1 LSGQAQ
7 DRPWQ
12 LRDRITTLKESP
24 DSTGTPKMATKAKLT
39 ARAPQERE
47 AEIENAPTQQKRPEI
62 GRYLLQIDRQ
72 TKRSFE
78 TEEAATKA
86 AQIIKNGHPIVQ
98 VAIYDTVAGVSS
110 ILQVS

>member
-1 LSGQAQ
+1 LRYGWQVGIGITIQNQSPQNTDL
-7 DRPWQ
+7 DRPN
-12 LRDRITTLKESP
+12 
-24 DSTGTPKMATKAKLT
+24 MATKAKLT
-39 ARAPQERE
+39 ARVPQERE
-47 AEIENAPTQQKRPEI
+47 PEVEVAQTQQKRPEI

-110 ILQVS
+110 ILQAS